1 MENIILDVPL
11 MYGDHH
17 VLKVRDAL
25 TDLEGI
31 EELYASSAWRQLMI
45 SFDPKKIKQVDIEQT
60 LADAGYP
67 TGEGETPVLVKA
79 SDIKRDP
86 KWAEL
91 GVRITETN
99 QADIDMS
106 GEFRRY

>member
-1 MENIILDVPL
+1 MENIILDLPS

-25 TDLEGI
+25 ADLEGI

-45 SFDPKKIKQVDIEQT
+45 SFDPKRIKQADIEQA

-67 TGEGETPVLVKA
+67 LDEGEPPALVEA

-91 GVRITETN
+91 DIRVTETN
-99 QADIDMS
+99 QADIEMS